1 MSTLLR
7 KIIILYPRNVT
18 TLRGTTPQGSIRKRN
33 ILFVSLSVKAVH
45 IEAVSD
51 LTSEACLRSDH
62 GTNFVGILKELKN
75 TNNGITWD
83 FIPER

>member
-1 MSTLLR
+1 MGQLHKVLFASV
-7 KIIILYPRNVT
+7 IFI
-18 TLRGTTPQGSIRKRN
+18 
-33 ILFVSLSVKAVH
+33 FVSLSVKAVH